1 MTAALNADYTSPWE
15 NEELSIVRE
24 QMRKFM
30 DAEFAPHVDRWVK
43 EGKID
48 REAWNQAGE
57 AGINC
62 VSIPEEYGGAGGDF
76 RHETVVMEELEYSGV
91 GGHFGHAVH
100 STIVSHYVNQYGTE
114 EQKQRWL
121 PKMATGEMVGA
132 IAMTEPGTG
141 SDLQGVRTTAKLEG
155 NQLVVNGAKTFITNG
170 HHADLIF
177 VVAKTGDGGK
187 PADSISLVAIEAEG
201 LEGFRRGRNLEK
213 MGLKGSDTAE
223 LFFDDVKVPPEN
235 ILGGQDGQGFYQLM
249 NQLPQERLAIAV
261 GAVAAMERAV
271 MLTTEYVKERKAFGQ
286 RLIDFQNTKFVLA
299 ECKTEAHIAR
309 CFLDSCID
317 RHVAGTL
324 DTATASMA
332 KYWCSDKQNEI
343 IDRCLQMF
351 GGYGYMAEFPIS
363 RMYTDAR
370 VQKIYGGANEIM
382 KELIARTL

>member
-1 MTAALNADYTSPWE
+1 MSTATLNETYTRPWE
-15 NEELSIVRE
+15 NEELTIVRE
-24 QMRKFM
+24 QTRRFL
-30 DAEFAPHVDRWVK
+30 DQEFAPKVEGWIK
-43 EGKID
+43 QGKID
-48 REAWNQAGE
+48 REAWNKAGE

-62 VSIPEEYGGAGGDF
+62 VSIPEEYGGVGGDF
-76 RHETVVMEELEYSGV
+76 RHESVVLEELEYSGV
-91 GGHFGHAVH
+91 SGHFGHGVH
-100 STIVSHYVNQYGTE
+100 STIVSHYVNAYGTE
-114 EQKQRWL
+114 EQKKRWL

-141 SDLQGVRTTAKLEG
+141 SDLQGVRTTAKRVG
-155 NQLVVNGAKTFITNG
+155 NQLVLNGAKTFITNG

-177 VVAKTGDGGK
+177 VVAKTGDGK
-187 PADSISLVAIEAEG
+187 PSENISLVAIETEG

-223 LFFDDVKVPPEN
+223 LFFDDVKLPPEN
-235 ILGGQDGQGFYQLM
+235 ILGGEDGQGFYQLM
-249 NQLPQERLAIAV
+249 NQLPQERLVIAV
-261 GAVAAMERAV
+261 SAVAAMEQAV
-271 MLTTEYVKERKAFGQ
+271 KLASEYVKERKAFGQ
-286 RLIDFQNTKFVLA
+286 RLMDFQNTRFVLA

-309 CFLDSCID
+309 CFVDSCID
-317 RHVAGTL
+317 RHVNGGL

-351 GGYGYMAEFPIS
+351 GGYGYMMEFPIA